1 MAKKFDGTFSA
12 LTDPGRVRINNE
24 DQAKVLLNADGDV
37 LLVVCDGMGGQ
48 NKGDYAS
55 KMAIDSLTESFRKA
69 RTGVPFFFKKKDM
82 ERAIKL
88 ANVQIFEEADRNPV
102 YAGMG
107 TTLCAALIVKNRIAL
122 FNIGDSR
129 AYLSSGDRMKR
140 ITSDQTY
147 VNYLFRT
154 GKISQ
159 AETESRPDRHVLM
172 NALGIFPSLSMD
184 MSVLEYHGERLLLCT
199 DGLYNNVSEPEIS
212 AILATDERVDQKVIS
227 LIGTANANG
236 GSDNIGV
243 AYWEAIHD

>member
-1 MAKKFDGTFSA
+1 RD
-12 LTDPGRVRINNE
+12 L
-24 DQAKVLLNADGDV
+24 
-37 LLVVCDGMGGQ
+37 
-48 NKGDYAS
+48 
-55 KMAIDSLTESFRKA
+55 
-69 RTGVPFFFKKKDM
+69 

-88 ANVQIFEEADRNPV
+88 ANYQIFEEADRNPV
-102 YAGMG
+102 YKDMG
-107 TTLCAALIVKNRIAL
+107 TTLCAAFLCKNRIAL
-122 FNIGDSR
+122 YNIGDSR

-154 GKISQ
+154 GKIS
-159 AETESRPDRHVLM
+159 AEETESRPDRHVLM

-184 MSVLEYHGERLLLCT
+184 ISILEYHGERVLLCT

-212 AILATDERVDQKVIS
+212 AILATDERVDQKVVS

-236 GSDNIGV
+236 GSDNIGI